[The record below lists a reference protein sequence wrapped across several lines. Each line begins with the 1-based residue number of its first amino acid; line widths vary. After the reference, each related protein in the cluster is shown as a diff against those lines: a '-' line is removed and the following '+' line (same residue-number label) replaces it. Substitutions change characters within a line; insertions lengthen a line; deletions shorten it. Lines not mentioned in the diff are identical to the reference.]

1 MNKIHALK
9 DVTAKLAAVAAGR
22 EKAELVIRDARLV
35 NVNTGE
41 IMEHTDIAVA
51 CGRVALVGDASHTTG
66 KDTKVVGAAGM
77 YAVPGFMDGHLH
89 VESSMMNVREYA
101 KTVIPHGTT
110 AIFPDPHEIAN
121 VLGKKGV
128 RFMADDAAATP
139 LRVFTLMPSC
149 VPAVPA
155 FEDAGAAIG
164 PDDVAEFMEMDDICG
179 LGEMMNFPG
188 VLSGDE
194 NVHKELYAALAR
206 DKTVTGHYSMPETG
220 RGLNAYAASGIRCCH
235 ESVRRE
241 DALAKMRLGMYA
253 QIREGSAWRDLHE
266 VVKSVTENKI
276 DTRFA
281 TLVSD
286 DTHPDTLLS
295 RGHMDHIVRR
305 AVEEGVNPVAAIQ
318 MVTIN
323 VAQCYRM
330 DRDLGSISPGKFA
343 DILLISDLAKADVRK
358 VFINGVLAAEDN
370 KLAVSIEK
378 AVYPGFVK
386 NTCHLKKPLTAEDF
400 KIAAPDPSPS
410 PAKTRVIEIIEARV
424 GTYARE
430 FDMKAENG
438 FVPPDPSRDIALLAV
453 VERHK
458 ATGTMGRGFVK
469 GFGLKGGAVA
479 STVAH
484 DAHNL
489 MIVGMNGTD
498 MALAGNALAECG
510 GGMAA
515 ARDGKILALLPL
527 PIAGLL
533 SEDEAPVI
541 AEKVVKL
548 DAAWKELGCG
558 LESPFMTM
566 ALLPLAVLPE
576 LRLTNRGLIDTVNYR
591 FTELFVK
598 AAEAGRTAFIS

>member
-1 MNKIHALK
+1 MNKTHALK
-9 DVTAKLAAVAAGR
+9 NVTVKLAAVAAGR

-41 IMEHTDIAVA
+41 ILEHTDIAVA
-51 CGRVALVGDASHTTG
+51 YGRVALVGNASHTIG
-66 KDTKVVGAAGM
+66 ANTKVVDAAGM
-77 YAVPGFMDGHLH
+77 YATPGFMDGHIH
-89 VESSMMNVREYA
+89 VESSMMSVREYA

-110 AIFPDPHEIAN
+110 AIYPDPHEIAN

-128 RFMADDAAATP
+128 RFMVDDAAATP
-139 LRVFTLMPSC
+139 LRVFTVMPSC

-164 PDDVAEFMEMDDICG
+164 PEDVAEFMDLEDICG

-194 NVHKELYAALAR
+194 NVHKEIQVTLAR
-206 DKTVTGHYSMPETG
+206 DKIVTGHYSMPETE
-220 RGLNAYAASGIRCCH
+220 RGLNGYVASGIRCCH

-241 DALAKMRLGMYA
+241 DALVKMRLGMYA
-253 QIREGSAWRDLHE
+253 QIREGSAWRDLQE
-266 VVKSVTENKI
+266 VVKSVTESKI

-286 DTHPDTLLS
+286 DTHPGTLLS
-295 RGHMDHIVRR
+295 AGHMDHIVRR
-305 AVEEGVNPVAAIQ
+305 AVEEGVNPVTAIQ
-318 MVTIN
+318 MATIN

-330 DRDLGSISPGKFA
+330 DGDLGSVSPGKLA
-343 DILLISDLAKADVRK
+343 DILLIADLAKVDVRK
-358 VFINGVLAAEDN
+358 VFINGTLAAEDG
-370 KLAVSIEK
+370 KLAVIIEK
-378 AVYPGFVK
+378 AVYPNFVK
-386 NTCHLKKPLTAEDF
+386 NTCHLKKPLNAEDF
-400 KIAAPDPSPS
+400 KIAAPNPQNPSPR
-410 PAKTRVIEIIEARV
+410 ARVIEIIEARV

-438 FVPPDPSRDIALLAV
+438 FVPPDLNRDIALLAV

-458 ATGTMGRGFVK
+458 ATGTMSRGFVK
-469 GFGLKGGAVA
+469 GFQLKGGAVA

-489 MIVGMNGTD
+489 MIVGVNEAD
-498 MALAGNALAECG
+498 MALAGNTLAECG
-510 GGMAA
+510 GGMTAV
-515 ARDGKILALLPL
+515 RDGKILALLPL

-541 AEKVVKL
+541 AEKVAKL
-548 DAAWKELGCG
+548 DAAWKDLGCS
-558 LESPFMTM
+558 LASPFMTM

-576 LRLTNRGLIDTVNYR
+576 LRLTNRGLVDTVRYG
-591 FTELFVK
+591 FTELFL
-598 AAEAGRTAFIS
+598 